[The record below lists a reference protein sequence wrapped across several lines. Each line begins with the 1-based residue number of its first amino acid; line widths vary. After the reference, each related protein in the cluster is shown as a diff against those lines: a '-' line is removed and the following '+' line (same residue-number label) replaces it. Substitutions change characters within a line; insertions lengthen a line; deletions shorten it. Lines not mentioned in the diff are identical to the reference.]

1 MIHSF
6 LLIGQSNM
14 AGRGFREDVQSI
26 ENGRLHVL
34 RNGRW
39 QPMDFPVNHDR
50 SVSGV
55 CLAESFADECS
66 KFFDIDV
73 GLIPC
78 ADGGTMVSQWQPGEI
93 LYDHAV
99 FQAKLAQRTS
109 TIAGVLWHQGES
121 DCREGHW
128 PCYEERCMNVFEA
141 IRKDLNLSDHI
152 PFIIGGLADFL
163 VESKETLERH
173 PYLVNYP
180 KVDKSLRNL
189 AENNDYI
196 GYVSVKGLTCN
207 PDHLHFDARSLRV
220 LGKRYFEKFKE
231 MNQLIQKGGDAL
243 FDDGYTE
250 IERL

>member
-1 MIHSF
+1 MYSF

-14 AGRGFREDVQSI
+14 AGRGFKEDVKPI
-26 ENGRLHVL
+26 ENNRLYVL

-50 SVSGV
+50 SFSGV

-66 KFFDIDV
+66 KFYDTDV

-78 ADGGTMVSQWQPGEI
+78 ADGGTLVSQWQPGEI

-121 DCREGHW
+121 DSREEHW
-128 PCYEERCMNVFEA
+128 PYYEERCTNVFESLK
-141 IRKDLNLSDHI
+141 KDLNLSDDI
-152 PFIIGGLADFL
+152 PFIVGGLADFL
-163 VESKETLERH
+163 TESQESLKIR
-173 PYLVNYP
+173 PFLVNVP
-180 KVDKSLRNL
+180 KVDIALQKL
-189 AENNDYI
+189 AKQNDYI

-207 PDHLHFDARSLRV
+207 PDFLHFDAKSLRI
-220 LGKRYFEKFKE
+220 LGDRYFEKFKE
-231 MNQLIQKGGDAL
+231 MNTLIKSGEKSPFKDEL
-243 FDDGYTE
+243 TE
-250 IERL
+250 LERM